1 MIVISDEYECK
12 VLFFEIYLID
22 IDECMIVIYNC
33 YGVVYCYNNDG
44 FFICECWEGYNGDGL
59 FCELIGECFIGYLK

>member
-44 FFICECWEGYNGDGL
+44 FFICEC
-59 FCELIGECFIGYLK
+59 